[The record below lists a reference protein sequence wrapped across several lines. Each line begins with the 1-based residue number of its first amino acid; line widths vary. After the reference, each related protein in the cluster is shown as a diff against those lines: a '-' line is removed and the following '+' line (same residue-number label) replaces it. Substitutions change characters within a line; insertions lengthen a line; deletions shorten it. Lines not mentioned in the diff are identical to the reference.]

1 MQCWEVLHEHTH
13 GHPSKPEVLAHF
25 AKATGSSMAGNASF
39 LDLDADPNELQATPL
54 AKAWENCVQL
64 RRAAKTFQLVW
75 CSGLLVAS
83 GENVTALIK
92 CEKYPDIALALWHGL
107 ALALR

>member
-39 LDLDADPNELQATPL
+39 LDLDADPDELQATPL
-54 AKAWENCVQL
+54 AKACCQNVQISVVL
-64 RRAAKTFQLVW
+64 RPFGGFRGKRHCT
-75 CSGLLVAS
+75 
-83 GENVTALIK
+83 N
-92 CEKYPDIALALWHGL
+92 
-107 ALALR
+107 